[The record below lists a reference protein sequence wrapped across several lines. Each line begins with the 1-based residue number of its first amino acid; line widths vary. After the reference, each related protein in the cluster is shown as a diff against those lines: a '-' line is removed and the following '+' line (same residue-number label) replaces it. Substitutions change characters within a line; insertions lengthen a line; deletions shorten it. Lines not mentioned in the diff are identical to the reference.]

1 MKNDQKAT
9 PAGGALIV
17 RALRKVRWLA
27 RAAFKRI
34 TGLYYRDIMRQQR
47 DIRERLDQFQHQVTL
62 DLQHISHSVDQ
73 FQHQATFDLRHI
85 EERLDQFQHQ
95 VTVGYLETQGEVM
108 DLMLRRL
115 RALEEEIAGLAGPV
129 TVLAGKV
136 SLVQDQ
142 ISLLRAHLYASGI
155 LGPVSLK
162 IKTLQRV
169 FEEANASTPQEGAV
183 VEIGCIRYP
192 FESPLEG
199 ASTLYFARWCQEA
212 NRKFVSIDV
221 ERAHLENARRLLD
234 EQDLAADLVHADGQ
248 EAISNLSVPI
258 GLLYLDGS
266 NDPNETLE
274 QFKAAED
281 KLTARAIV
289 ALDDVQQIDSNSMGK
304 GESAIPYARERGWEV
319 ELLDTDPGYRMAVL
333 RRPAGKR
340 VDDRGKPS
348 SAS

>member
-9 PAGGALIV
+9 PAGGALIA

-27 RAAFKRI
+27 RAAFRRI
-34 TGLYYRDIMRQQR
+34 TGLYYRDILRQQQDTMR
-47 DIRERLDQFQHQVTL
+47 RLDAFQHQV
-62 DLQHISHSVDQ
+62 
-73 FQHQATFDLRHI
+73 TFDLRHI
-85 EERLDQFQHQ
+85 EERVDQFQHQ
-95 VTVGYLETQGEVM
+95 VTFGYLETQGEVM

-115 RALEEEIAGLAGPV
+115 RTLEEETANYTEQI
-129 TVLAGKV
+129 TVLAGTV
-136 SLVQDQ
+136 RLIQDQ
-142 ISLLRAHLYASGI
+142 VALLRAHLYGSGI
-155 LGPVSLK
+155 LSPVSPK
-162 IKTLQRV
+162 TKTLQRV
-169 FEEANASTPQEGAV
+169 FEEAHANTPQEAAA

-199 ASTLYFARWCQEA
+199 ASTLYFARWCREA
-212 NRKFVSIDV
+212 NRKFISIDV
-221 ERAHLENARRLLD
+221 EIDHLENARRLLN
-234 EQDLAADLVHADGQ
+234 EQELEAELVHADGQ

-266 NDPNETLE
+266 NDPNDTLE

-289 ALDDVQQIDSNSMGK
+289 AIDDVQQIDSNSMGK

-340 VDDRGKPS
+340 VDNRGKPS